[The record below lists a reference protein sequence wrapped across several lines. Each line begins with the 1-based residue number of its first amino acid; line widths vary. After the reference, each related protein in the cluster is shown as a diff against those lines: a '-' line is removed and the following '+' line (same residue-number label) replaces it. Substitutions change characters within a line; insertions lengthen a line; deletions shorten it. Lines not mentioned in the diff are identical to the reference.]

1 MLYYSSMMNHL
12 DKKSLTLHKKL
23 QGKITTEPKHSL
35 EKLEDWNLLYTP
47 GVGTVAQYVAQHPEQ
62 AREYTIKKN
71 TVAIISDGSAVLGL
85 GNIGPLGALPVM
97 EGKCAILKAVANI
110 NAFPIVLNTQDPK
123 QVIETI
129 KNIAPTFG
137 GINLEDFSAPHC
149 FEIEETLKK
158 ELNIPVMHDD
168 QHGTAIVVLSG
179 IINALKVVKKKKE
192 NIQIVIVGA
201 GAAGTA
207 IAKLLV
213 LYGIKNVIIT
223 DSTGIIHKK
232 RAGISGYKQELANIA
247 NPKQITGTVADAVA
261 GADVIIGVSG
271 PNTITTEHIAKMNT
285 QPIVFALANPI
296 PEIMPSEAK
305 KAGAYIIAT
314 GRSDFDNQINNALAF
329 PGIFKGALKN
339 NVQKI
344 TDEIKIKAAE
354 KIASLVKKPTPDCI
368 IPPVTTKGLADAVA
382 KVIK

>member
-1 MLYYSSMMNHL
+1 MIYYYSMKNIPEKAL
-12 DKKSLTLHKKL
+12 ALHKKL
-23 QGKITTEPKHSL
+23 QGKLSTEPKHSL

-62 AREYTIKKN
+62 ARNYTIKKN
-71 TVAIISDGSAVLGL
+71 TVAVISDGSAVLGL

-97 EGKCAILKAVANI
+97 EGKCAIFKAVADI

-179 IINALKVVKKKKE
+179 IINALKVVRKKKE

-232 RAGISGYKQELANIA
+232 RTGISGYKQELANIT
-247 NPKQITGTVADAVA
+247 NPKQIAGTVTDAVI
-261 GADVIIGVSG
+261 GVDVIIGVSG
-271 PNTITTEHIAKMNT
+271 PNTITAEHITKMNT

-314 GRSDFDNQINNALAF
+314 GRSDFNNQINNALAF

-344 TDEIKIKAAE
+344 TDEMKIKAAE
-354 KIASLVKKPTPDCI
+354 KIASLIKKPTPDCI

>member
-1 MLYYSSMMNHL
+1 MMNHL

-232 RAGISGYKQELANIA
+232 RAGISGYKQELANIT

-314 GRSDFDNQINNALAF
+314 GRSDFNNQINNALAF

-344 TDEIKIKAAE
+344 TDEMKIKAAE
-354 KIASLVKKPTPDCI
+354 KIASLIKKPTPDCI

>member
-1 MLYYSSMMNHL
+1 MIYYYSMKNIPEKAL
-12 DKKSLTLHKKL
+12 ALHKKL
-23 QGKITTEPKHSL
+23 QGKLSTEPKHSL

-47 GVGTVAQYVAQHPEQ
+47 GVGTVAQHVAQNPDQ
-62 AREYTIKKN
+62 ARDYTIKKN
-71 TVAIISDGSAVLGL
+71 TVAVISDGSAVLGL

-97 EGKCAILKAVANI
+97 EGKCAIFKAVADI

-179 IINALKVVKKKKE
+179 IINSLKVVKKKKE

-223 DSTGIIHKK
+223 DSTGIIYKK
-232 RAGISGYKQELANIA
+232 RTGISGYKQELANIT
-247 NPKQITGTVADAVA
+247 NPKQITGTVADAVV
-261 GADVIIGVSG
+261 GADIIIGVSG
-271 PNTITTEHIAKMNT
+271 PNTITAEHITKMNT

-296 PEIMPSEAK
+296 PEITPSEAK

-314 GRSDFDNQINNALAF
+314 GRSDFNNQINNALAF

-344 TDEIKIKAAE
+344 TDEMKIKAAE

-368 IPPVTTKGLADAVA
+368 IPPVTTKGLADTVA